1 MMFGWNKVEIN
12 ETQKSDHSYASFTA
26 L

>member
-1 MMFGWNKVEIN
+1 MKWNK
-12 ETQKSDHSYASFTA
+12 